1 MMRTNN
7 FKNVAKTLATRYCL
21 KQCFKSHYLCQLK
34 DLIYPVGVKKTRTT
48 CFNTAMK
55 KLLVNDLGWNE
66 LDDNIIICHRLIY
79 DTIEY
84 CRSAVYVI
92 DLLHF
97 NEQPIFAQV
106 VFIIKIDQKWWLLMD
121 LLNTIAY
128 NEDLFAWEIKSID
141 HYSIIDP
148 SHDIDGKTLEMMSTV
163 ERISAVIPKFKQ
175 QLIFLEE
182 REKLFK
188 KISDCSVEFSNSSFS
203 ITTNSQP
210 SSPISSNSQA
220 LFLESRSTL
229 DVLPKPSIIQSS
241 SEPSVIQQEIH
252 EPLPS
257 NYIIPTLPNA
267 LLNDITKGDLKH
279 FGPHCA
285 NRQILIDTIV
295 YDLIDKFN
303 LFYPSHT
310 QFDNIGT
317 AIVKLL
323 KLPVTKQNI
332 AIWKDALQTKLK
344 RKRTEHRDNS
354 IVQEYQLKYS
364 KSGSGRPVK
373 RQLGE
378 TAQRDRYKQMI
389 VVSFD
394 DKLSNEIQTK
404 SEQLRDTTDI
414 DINTQLELW
423 KETLPYRRKLVRD
436 RSTID
441 ILKDFPRYSN
451 SIFVFEEVKMLMK
464 IDLSAAIR
472 RQVPIL
478 LDKIVKTPMFVTG
491 RLSTSNLCFEELSTI
506 SDSLPI
512 QLIKTLCRQFDE
524 TIQHIFSDTEPFT
537 PYPTLVCV
545 NDLIHVYVDFH
556 LIVSTNS
563 PDDALALLVSMYTI
577 FELSFNKKSRTIRL
591 IYSVLHGDKRFL
603 PNSIRIF
610 IKENNID
617 IYSEQQ
623 QSSLNSSNSMSN
635 ISTKVINES
644 QESQSHVQI
653 TEQCNPLDRR
663 DLSIVTQT
671 TEENDSIDIV
681 DSSSR
686 TFNNTNEC
694 NNLVEVASSSDLNSQ
709 QNTTQQRKRPKRNR
723 TIDTDNNS
731 CSFDAEQS
739 QHIIDSQKHKPL
751 TDLTN
756 SSSNTRQS
764 KRQRRI

>member
-1 MMRTNN
+1 M
-7 FKNVAKTLATRYCL
+7 
-21 KQCFKSHYLCQLK
+21 
-34 DLIYPVGVKKTRTT
+34 
-48 CFNTAMK
+48 
-55 KLLVNDLGWNE
+55 
-66 LDDNIIICHRLIY
+66 
-79 DTIEY
+79 
-84 CRSAVYVI
+84 
-92 DLLHF
+92 
-97 NEQPIFAQV
+97 
-106 VFIIKIDQKWWLLMD
+106 DQKWWLLMD

-163 ERISAVIPKFKQ
+163 ERISVIIPKFKQ

-188 KISDCSVEFSNSSFS
+188 KISDCSIEFSKSSFI

-210 SSPISSNSQA
+210 SSPISSSSQA

-229 DVLPKPSIIQSS
+229 DVLPKSSIAQSS
-241 SEPSVIQQEIH
+241 FEPSVIQEEIH

-257 NYIIPTLPNA
+257 NYVIPTLPNA

-323 KLPVTKQNI
+323 KLPMTKQNI

-389 VVSFD
+389 VISFD

-423 KETLPYRRKLVRD
+423 RETLPYRRKLVRD
-436 RSTID
+436 RSTVD

-451 SIFVFEEVKMLMK
+451 SVFVFEEAKMLTK

-491 RLSTSNLCFEELSTI
+491 KLPTPNLYFKELSTF

-623 QSSLNSSNSMSN
+623 QQSSLNSSNTMSK
-635 ISTKVINES
+635 ITTTVINES
-644 QESQSHVQI
+644 QESQSHVQV
-653 TEQCNPLDRR
+653 TEQCNPLDGH

-671 TEENDSIDIV
+671 TEENDSMDVV
-681 DSSSR
+681 DSNLR